1 MTMVTAKNFFSADEQ
16 KQLEQTIREVEETT
30 SGEIVPLVVD
40 ASYDYPRA
48 ELIGAGSLSL
58 ATAIFLSW
66 AFGGESIWTFL
77 PLFLVGY
84 PLFQLL
90 IRGIPALK
98 RRLIHPAEITAE
110 VEEKALVSF
119 IEHGL
124 HKTRDHTGILI
135 LISLFEHRV
144 QVLADQG
151 INEKVP
157 AGTWDNLIKDVTAG
171 IKNGKACEA
180 LCREIS
186 ICGALLK
193 EHFPA
198 RHDDTNEL
206 PNLIVEQ

>member
-1 MTMVTAKNFFSADEQ
+1 MVTAKNFFSTDEQ
-16 KQLEQTIREVEETT
+16 QQIEAAIREVEKTT
-30 SGEIVPLVVD
+30 TGEIVPLVVD

-48 ELIGAGSLSL
+48 ELIGAGSLAL
-58 ATAIFLSW
+58 ASAIFFSW

-77 PLFLVGY
+77 PLFLIGY
-84 PLFQLL
+84 PLFQAL
-90 IRGIPALK
+90 IRFTPALK
-98 RRLIHPAEITAE
+98 RRLIHPAEIAAE

-124 HKTRDHTGILI
+124 HKTRDHTGVLI

-151 INEKVP
+151 IDAKVP
-157 AGTWDNLIKDVTAG
+157 AGTWDNLVKDVTAG
-171 IKNGKACEA
+171 IKSGTACEA
-180 LCREIS
+180 LCREIR
-186 ICGALLK
+186 ICGKLLE